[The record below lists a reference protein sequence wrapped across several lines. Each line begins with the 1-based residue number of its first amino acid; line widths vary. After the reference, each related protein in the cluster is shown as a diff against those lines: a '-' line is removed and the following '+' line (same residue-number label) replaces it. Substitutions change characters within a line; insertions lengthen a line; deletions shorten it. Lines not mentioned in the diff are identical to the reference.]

1 MTQLKIAIIGR
12 PNVGK
17 STIYNRLCDKRDA
30 IVHDEAGVTRDR
42 KYGTGNIGTLEFTI
56 IDTPGL
62 DDLGKDSLA
71 GRMSAQALQ
80 SLKEADIL
88 LFVLDARAGV
98 TPEDER
104 FVRVVRK
111 VGKPIILLANKA
123 EAMKKVEDNLVDS
136 LRLGL
141 GEAVPF
147 SAEHGEGLSLLYDA
161 LVPHLPEN
169 QELDGEDDEADKP
182 INIAIMGRPNA
193 GKSTIINS
201 ILQEDRVLVGA
212 EAGITRD
219 AVEVP
224 FAWQGQILKLIDT
237 AGMRRKSNITHD
249 LEQMSVQSSLGALK
263 YAHVVVLVLDATIPL
278 EKQDNV
284 LAGLIEREGR
294 ACVIVLNK
302 ADMIKIDD
310 EYMKAFDYYLSHLVP
325 QMKGIPIIPMV
336 ATKAQGID
344 KLMQAVLQQYEIWN
358 KRISTN
364 QLNLWLAANIEQ
376 HSPPLVNGRRLK
388 FRYITQIKS
397 RPPTFVLFANK
408 SEKEVPDSYLRYLVN
423 NLRSAFGLEGVPI
436 RLLLRTSKNPYVDK

>member
-71 GRMSAQALQ
+71 GRMSAQAMQ
-80 SLKEADIL
+80 CLKEADIL

-123 EAMKKVEDNLVDS
+123 EAMKKVEDNLTDA

-161 LVPHLPEN
+161 LTPHLPEEEITEEN
-169 QELDGEDDEADKP
+169 EAEKP

-193 GKSTIINS
+193 GKSTIINA

-219 AVEVP
+219 AVEVM
-224 FAWQGQILKLIDT
+224 FAWQGRTLKLIDT
-237 AGMRRKSNITHD
+237 AGMRRKANVVHD
-249 LEQMSVQSSLGALK
+249 LEQLSVQSSLGALK

-302 ADMIKIDD
+302 ADMIKIDE

-336 ATKAQGID
+336 ATEAKGID

-408 SEKEVPDSYLRYLVN
+408 NEKEVPDSYLRYLVN

>member
-80 SLKEADIL
+80 SLREADIL
-88 LFVLDARAGV
+88 LFVLDARSGV

-123 EAMKKVEDNLVDS
+123 EAMKKVEDNLTDA

-161 LVPHLPEN
+161 LTPHLPEEEIAEEN
-169 QELDGEDDEADKP
+169 EAEKP
-182 INIAIMGRPNA
+182 INIAI
-193 GKSTIINS
+193 
-201 ILQEDRVLVGA
+201 
-212 EAGITRD
+212 
-219 AVEVP
+219 
-224 FAWQGQILKLIDT
+224 ILKYCFIIIL
-237 AGMRRKSNITHD
+237 
-249 LEQMSVQSSLGALK
+249 SV
-263 YAHVVVLVLDATIPL
+263 
-278 EKQDNV
+278 
-284 LAGLIEREGR
+284 
-294 ACVIVLNK
+294 
-302 ADMIKIDD
+302 
-310 EYMKAFDYYLSHLVP
+310 
-325 QMKGIPIIPMV
+325 
-336 ATKAQGID
+336 
-344 KLMQAVLQQYEIWN
+344 
-358 KRISTN
+358 
-364 QLNLWLAANIEQ
+364 
-376 HSPPLVNGRRLK
+376 
-388 FRYITQIKS
+388 
-397 RPPTFVLFANK
+397 
-408 SEKEVPDSYLRYLVN
+408 
-423 NLRSAFGLEGVPI
+423 
-436 RLLLRTSKNPYVDK
+436 

>member
-80 SLKEADIL
+80 SLREADIL
-88 LFVLDARAGV
+88 LFVLDARSGV

-123 EAMKKVEDNLVDS
+123 EAMKKVEDNLTDA

-161 LVPHLPEN
+161 LTPHLPEEEIAEEN
-169 QELDGEDDEADKP
+169 EAEKP

-193 GKSTIINS
+193 GKSTIINA

-224 FAWQGQILKLIDT
+224 FTWQGQTLKLIDT

-249 LEQMSVQSSLGALK
+249 LEQLSVQSSLGALK

-302 ADMIKIDD
+302 ADMIKIDE
-310 EYMKAFDYYLSHLVP
+310 EYMKAFNYYLSHLVP

-336 ATKAQGID
+336 ATEAKGID